1 MHDLYLW
8 FDEMNLSLIKILIYY
23 SVDEYY
29 FNELILDV
37 FTLTIIKNYVNKKW
51 RCTTGFDNKLS

>member
-37 FTLTIIKNYVNKKW
+37 FTLTIIKNYVNKK
-51 RCTTGFDNKLS
+51 